1 MVDTHTADTFP
12 KLLLENAARRPARP
26 AMREKRYGIWK
37 TWTWADLT
45 REIEA
50 LSLGLKVAGIA
61 PGQRVAVIGVNRSR
75 LYWSILAAQC
85 VGAVPVPLYP
95 DAVAQEMAYLLAH
108 AEVTAAIV
116 EDQEQVDKLLSV
128 LPELPALRLIAYD
141 EPRGMRDYV
150 CEACALTSLD
160 AIMASGRQET
170 AGAGLSRAF
179 TDLVA
184 RTGGGDTSII
194 LYTSGTT
201 GRPKGTVISA
211 ERAIS
216 AARQT
221 VAADGLDETDEVLA
235 YLPIA
240 WGGDH
245 YLNYAQAF
253 VAGFCM
259 SCPEE
264 PETVAID
271 IFEIGPTFYFAPPRV
286 LEDLLTRI
294 MISMED
300 AGRAKRWLF
309 DRFMGVARCW
319 GEPILNGRADVPLH
333 GRLLYAL
340 GEALI
345 YGPVKNVL
353 GFSRI
358 KVAYTAGEAIGPDLF
373 TFYRSIG
380 VNLKQFYGQTEA
392 FLYIS
397 AQPDGQI
404 RSDTVGPAAPGVE
417 IRIMET
423 GEVQFRSPG
432 QFVEYLADPDR
443 TAETLTPDGFVRTGD
458 AGFIGQDG
466 HLRVIDRAKDV
477 GHLTDGTLFAP
488 KYIENKLKFFPNI
501 KEAVAF
507 GDGHDYVA
515 AFINIDL
522 TAVGNWAE
530 RNGVTYGS
538 YQELAALPQVYDI
551 IRGHIRQVNRD
562 LAGEP
567 AMAGAAVSRFVILH
581 KELDADDGELT
592 RTRKVRR
599 AFVQEKYADLIAAL
613 YADARECF
621 VSTEVT
627 FEDGRK
633 GRIEATL
640 ALAEVGEAGRPR
652 HRNVGTLAA

>member
-1 MVDTHTADTFP
+1 VAHTDSADTFP
-12 KLLLENAARRPARP
+12 KLLLDNVMRRPARP

-37 TWTWADLT
+37 TWSWADFAL
-45 REIEA
+45 EIEA
-50 LSLGLKVAGIA
+50 LSLGLKAAGIE
-61 PGQRVAVIGVNRSR
+61 PGQRVAIVGVNRSR
-75 LYWSILAAQC
+75 LYWSILATQC
-85 VGAVPVPLYP
+85 IGAVPVPLYP

-108 AEVTAAIV
+108 AQVTAAIV

-128 LPELPALRLIAYD
+128 CADLPALRLIAYD
-141 EPRGMRDYV
+141 DPRGMRDYGGDP
-150 CEACALTSLD
+150 CPLTSLD
-160 AIMASGRQET
+160 EIMAAGRPLP
-170 AGAGLSRAF
+170 AGASPGPTF
-179 TDLVA
+179 TDMVG
-184 RTGGGDTSII
+184 RTRGADTSII

-211 ERAIS
+211 ERAIR
-216 AARQT
+216 AARET

-245 YLNYAQAF
+245 YLNYAQAL

-286 LEDLLTRI
+286 LEELLTRI

-309 DRFMGVARCW
+309 DRFMDVARRW
-319 GEPILNGRADVPLH
+319 GEPILNRRSDVPLH

-340 GEALI
+340 GEILI

-373 TFYRSIG
+373 AFYRSIG

-417 IRIMET
+417 IRIVES

-432 QFVEYLADPDR
+432 QFVEYLGDPVR

-466 HLRVIDRAKDV
+466 HLRIIDRAKDV
-477 GHLTDGTLFAP
+477 GRLTDGTLFAP

-507 GDGHDYVA
+507 GDGRDFVA

-522 TAVGNWAE
+522 TALGNWAE
-530 RNGVTYGS
+530 RNGVSYGS

-562 LAGEP
+562 LAAEP
-567 AMAGAAVSRFVILH
+567 AMAGAAIARFVILH

-599 AFVQEKYADLIAAL
+599 ALVQEKYAGLIATL
-613 YADARECF
+613 YDDARECF

-640 ALAEVGEAGRPR
+640 ALAEVDDRGLP
-652 HRNVGTLAA
+652 HRKSETLAA